1 MSFAHFILEEGVE
14 MEMQSEIG
22 DVIVALDTD
31 VPVFSYE
38 DYEFH
43 VRPKGGVVGS
53 NWKLDVKAVEHRRG
67 EQPWTSVGFIEVNK
81 MSEGGTLLRI
91 PPWNEWCESHSKLFA
106 KEGDLFA
113 SFIFQL
119 LNAFQARGLINL
131 PAQLPIS

>member
-14 MEMQSEIG
+14 LEMESEIG
-22 DVIVALDTD
+22 DVIVALDID
-31 VPVFSYE
+31 VPVFSYQ

-53 NWKLDVKAVEHRRG
+53 NWRLDVKAAEDRRG
-67 EQPWTSVGFIEVNK
+67 ESPWTSVGFIEVDK
-81 MSEGGTLLRI
+81 MSEGGTRLRV
-91 PPWNEWCESHSKLFA
+91 PPWNEWCESQSKLYG

-119 LNAFQARGLINL
+119 LNAFKARGLVNL
-131 PAQLPIS
+131 PAHLPTS